1 MMPDM
6 NLHARDVPR
15 RWLALRATI
24 IVLAAALVP
33 VFFADMFVTVTRL
46 LRPSFGALAW
56 TVPAATEG
64 SFAVLFLLGL
74 LLLAEGKP
82 MGWLQWTPYPF
93 AAAALLLNVYASRG
107 DLPAMVGHAVVTV
120 AFFLPLIAGEA
131 AVRSLSRSAD
141 DIAVAVEFAAARR
154 YAIDL
159 VRGRKG
165 VFWRVRVPSLLR
177 TRIVAGRFPAHAA
190 AAVRDGASYGGAAKW
205 ESAVELMVTDALTQG
220 VRMAVTV
227 ERRRAQITAPE
238 PPVDDSQPARH
249 NDRQKPVSDTVRKHA
264 KVERLLTVTPPLSV
278 REVARQA
285 GVSESTVSRV
295 KRGLP
300 GARHGLSAVR

>member
-1 MMPDM
+1 MMFETC
-6 NLHARDVPR
+6 A
-15 RWLALRATI
+15 WLRAAI
-24 IVLAAALVP
+24 VVLAVLLVP

-141 DIAVAVEFAAARR
+141 DIAVSAEFAAARR

-177 TRIVAGRFPAHAA
+177 TRIVAGRFPAPAA
-190 AAVRDGASYGGAAKW
+190 A
-205 ESAVELMVTDALTQG
+205 
-220 VRMAVTV
+220 
-227 ERRRAQITAPE
+227 
-238 PPVDDSQPARH
+238 
-249 NDRQKPVSDTVRKHA
+249 
-264 KVERLLTVTPPLSV
+264 
-278 REVARQA
+278 
-285 GVSESTVSRV
+285 
-295 KRGLP
+295 
-300 GARHGLSAVR
+300 GARGRGRV